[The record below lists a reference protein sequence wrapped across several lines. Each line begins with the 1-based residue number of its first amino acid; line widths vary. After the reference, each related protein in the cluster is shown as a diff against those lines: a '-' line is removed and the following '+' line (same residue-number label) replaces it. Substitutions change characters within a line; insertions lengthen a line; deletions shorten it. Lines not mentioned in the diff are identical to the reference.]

1 MNHITWRQEMQ
12 LVQSGST
19 NSAQKLNMPFCWAE
33 HLPWQDLVRYVIG
46 VTCPFTLLT
55 PHPFSWYLLHSYK
68 NVLHGDNLCII
79 CPSLWLISL
88 YWTEA
93 VVLCQLD
100 SMKPCIAVKDISFR
114 QLKWWTVDMD
124 TLRANL
130 MRSELCTNVFPSLEM
145 MVSSGLS
152 LIFQV
157 AVKKDTSR
165 RGVKQLGVLF
175 GAIFLLFSY

>member
-33 HLPWQDLVRYVIG
+33 HLPWQDLVRYVIC
-46 VTCPFTLLT
+46 VTCPFTLDSS
-55 PHPFSWYLLHSYK
+55 PLLLMS
-68 NVLHGDNLCII
+68 VAFIQECLDNLIVVNL
-79 CPSLWLISL
+79 PLWLISL
-88 YWTEA
+88 YWTKA

-114 QLKWWTVDMD
+114 QLKSVDMD
-124 TLRANL
+124 TLRADL
-130 MRSELCTNVFPSLEM
+130 MRSELCTNVFPSLDT

-165 RGVKQLGVLF
+165 RGVKQLGILF

>member
-46 VTCPFTLLT
+46 VTCPFTLDSS
-55 PHPFSWYLLHSYK
+55 PLLLMS
-68 NVLHGDNLCII
+68 VAFIQECLDNLIVVNL
-79 CPSLWLISL
+79 PLWLISL
-88 YWTEA
+88 YWTKA
-93 VVLCQLD
+93 VVLWQLD

-114 QLKWWTVDMD
+114 QLKSVDMD
-124 TLRANL
+124 TLRADL
-130 MRSELCTNVFPSLEM
+130 MRSKLCTNVFPSVDT

-165 RGVKQLGVLF
+165 RGVKQLGILF